1 MGNSP
6 ADCSLGGPATARGVP
21 ALPARRHWAM
31 LLTPTPE
38 PGRPAVPDDALQV
51 FARIGWSVPVD
62 RVRGRTLSVVT
73 ESSLDVDRGVR
84 HRDRRRGHRPSRRH
98 AGGLGAARLPLAP
111 GVGGTGFGT
120 RQLPAAPVP
129 TGERAYGDVVVTRD
143 RVATFVAAT
152 GIDHPLHADLAHCR
166 GMGFDDVV
174 VQGLELVDDVVRSS
188 GASIGTVEAWF
199 RKPVVAGETVALGSA
214 DDGVWTMRA
223 AGGELAADRA
233 RRVLRSRHHPAR
245 GRRRDRRHRAC
256 RRTAARDPRLPDA
269 LPQSLGS
276 VDGRRRRRPGGRS
289 RPDARDRR
297 RVGLRQDRAGAV
309 DHGPARRSRGR
320 ARGVR
325 ALQRRRAGR
334 RPAGHGAGPARHA
347 DGDDLP
353 GPAHGPQPGGQDR
366 TPADR
371 GPARPPGRLAAA
383 TPATSPSSWCERSA
397 SPSRLADWTSTP
409 TRCRAGCASGS

>member
-223 AGGELAADRA
+223 AGGELALIARVESCGLGTIRRGAAAVTADTAPVAEPLLVIRDFRTRFLSRSGPLTA
-233 RRVLRSRHHPAR
+233 VEGVTFALHRGKTLGIVGESGSGKTVLSRSIMGLVPSRRP
-245 GRRRDRRHRAC
+245 
-256 RRTAARDPRLPDA
+256 
-269 LPQSLGS
+269 PQGS
-276 VDGRRRRRPGGRS
+276 VRYDGRDCSPPPPRRC
-289 RPDARDRR
+289 
-297 RVGLRQDRAGAV
+297 GLWG
-309 DHGPARRSRGR
+309 RRSRWSS
-320 ARGVR
+320 
-325 ALQRRRAGR
+325 
-334 RPAGHGAGPARHA
+334 
-347 DGDDLP
+347 
-353 GPAHGPQPGGQDR
+353 R
-366 TPADR
+366 TR
-371 GPARPPGRLAAA
+371 
-383 TPATSPSSWCERSA
+383 
-397 SPSRLADWTSTP
+397 
-409 TRCRAGCASGS
+409 